1 MSFDNNLFDYVI
13 EEHKTN
19 DSRLEHNWDAI
30 NGFTYSETDSHENML
45 SNVRNSIH
53 YFIYNSSETIDVQKA
68 DTICRQRNL
77 RLLTVHNKNVDN
89 YLVDVLTKSSPQ
101 LFWIR
106 LSNLLKINSH
116 YHWSERSAK
125 DFSSFQNKGLNKRD
139 AIRCVTID
147 RETGAWNQTNCN
159 DSAFGFMCSPS
170 GPQSPYNL
178 RRRIKK
184 IANIF
189 GSTEWSAQPVAPQPT
204 PSKCNISGLKWDDS
218 IKYGDSCYLFM
229 TQTPLSWTEAQE
241 ECQRMSG
248 SNLTSIVELSEYD
261 FITNKRTVNLTFWAP
276 KQPNLMSKGL
286 DNTCVFMDTESGEWS
301 LSLCSE
307 KRSFI
312 CKTSEVHSTPKHKDH
327 YQHVCP
333 ELTEE
338 QSWSNLDRD
347 SEYCYLFSSDFEP
360 NLLKT
365 TWSEASEKCRSL
377 NSTLLSL
384 HSYHL
389 NSMFKMR
396 DRIRDNTWIGL
407 HETEHGYYEWDD
419 KSALDFTNWDNEANG
434 INSDKK
440 CVSIRPSDL
449 KWTLNPCFDTSYVY
463 DFICATRKLQ
473 LIGVRTELT
482 PIITSTESD
491 AHALGVDD
499 SDWDT
504 AKVIKLC
511 FIIIG
516 AVIGVSICVNLYFV
530 WKRGTLRN
538 WMNRNRNMN
547 SIEQN
552 GSSSSG
558 SSQQSIDSYSEAME
572 RRRRFNDVL
581 NSSDPNVVFIW
592 LHFLIQSCRE
602 DKVCDDQLS
611 RAVLQYLMTGIGV
624 VALVFSSATD
634 SIWRDFD
641 ILDLFLNDT
650 LQCITDKTARLRVKN
665 GDKSVGDGVH
675 KRGQDRKA

>member
-1 MSFDNNLFDYVI
+1 
-13 EEHKTN
+13 
-19 DSRLEHNWDAI
+19 
-30 NGFTYSETDSHENML
+30 
-45 SNVRNSIH
+45 
-53 YFIYNSSETIDVQKA
+53 
-68 DTICRQRNL
+68 
-77 RLLTVHNKNVDN
+77 
-89 YLVDVLTKSSPQ
+89 
-101 LFWIR
+101 
-106 LSNLLKINSH
+106 
-116 YHWSERSAK
+116 
-125 DFSSFQNKGLNKRD
+125 
-139 AIRCVTID
+139 
-147 RETGAWNQTNCN
+147 
-159 DSAFGFMCSPS
+159 
-170 GPQSPYNL
+170 
-178 RRRIKK
+178 
-184 IANIF
+184 
-189 GSTEWSAQPVAPQPT
+189 
-204 PSKCNISGLKWDDS
+204 
-218 IKYGDSCYLFM
+218 
-229 TQTPLSWTEAQE
+229 
-241 ECQRMSG
+241 
-248 SNLTSIVELSEYD
+248 
-261 FITNKRTVNLTFWAP
+261 
-276 KQPNLMSKGL
+276 MSKGL

-301 LSLCSE
+301 LGLCSE

-338 QSWSNLDRD
+338 QSWSNLDSD

-407 HETEHGYYEWDD
+407 HETDHGYYEWDD
-419 KSALDFTNWDNEANG
+419 KSSLDFTNWDKEANVC
-434 INSDKK
+434 INQ
-440 CVSIRPSDL
+440 
-449 KWTLNPCFDTSYVY
+449 
-463 DFICATRKLQ
+463 A
-473 LIGVRTELT
+473 IGPKVDIKSTELT
-482 PIITSTESD
+482 PMITSTESD

-581 NSSDPNVVFIW
+581 NSSDPNVVFISVW

-611 RAVLQYLMTGIGV
+611 RAVLQHLVTGIGV
-624 VALVFSSATD
+624 VALVFSSATGPVMTV
-634 SIWRDFD
+634 IRNFAFV
-641 ILDLFLNDT
+641 L
-650 LQCITDKTARLRVKN
+650 
-665 GDKSVGDGVH
+665 
-675 KRGQDRKA
+675 